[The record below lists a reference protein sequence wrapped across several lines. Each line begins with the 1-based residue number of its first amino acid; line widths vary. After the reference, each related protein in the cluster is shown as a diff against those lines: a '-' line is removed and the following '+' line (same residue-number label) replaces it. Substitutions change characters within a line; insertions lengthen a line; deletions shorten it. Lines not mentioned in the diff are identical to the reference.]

1 MMLICAFRIEG
12 WTSLNNK
19 EGTQALFEQVSFTV
33 LQFYSFTVLQFYS
46 FIVLQFY
53 SFTVL

>member
-33 LQFYSFTVLQFYS
+33 LQFYSFTVL
-46 FIVLQFY
+46 
-53 SFTVL
+53 